1 MNGYDRMLRCGIVG
15 CGTMGTLR
23 GRALRQVGV
32 CELVGVNDTDAAAA
46 GRLAQQLQ
54 CQARSF
60 DDLCR
65 HAADLLFICT
75 PTDTHHDL
83 IAAAAGQVPVIFCE
97 YPLAGTRSEAAA
109 LYDLCAK
116 RGSRLYV
123 GSVRVLPAFAAA
135 RDACADGT
143 IGAPQMLR
151 LTLLSPGQA
160 DEDVFT
166 ELASAALDYAGWVLG
181 DIQRLFAQSSR
192 DGTLGMLLTA
202 RCAGGRLAHLEL
214 NAAPPQN
221 SSAYTYLEIAGDGGV
236 LTFDS
241 HEDTAVSVF
250 TSHRVAALHPPYL
263 PTPSGS
269 LAPFVTECT
278 AVADALDGQPAP
290 HVPSKGDVL
299 TRLDAVAAMH
309 RSIATGGPQSL
320 GHTDGERT

>member
-1 MNGYDRMLRCGIVG
+1 MLRCGIVG

-60 DDLCR
+60 EDLCR
-65 HAADLLFICT
+65 HTSDLLFICT

-83 IAAAAGQVPVIFCE
+83 IAASAGQVPVIFCE
-97 YPLAGTRSEAAA
+97 YPLAGTRSEAAT
-109 LYDLCAK
+109 LYDLCAE

-123 GSVRVLPAFAAA
+123 ASVRALPAFAAA
-135 RDACADGT
+135 REACVDGT
-143 IGAPQMLR
+143 IGASQMLR
-151 LTLLSPGQA
+151 LTLCSAGQA
-160 DEDVFT
+160 DEHVFM
-166 ELASAALDYAGWVLG
+166 ELATAALDYAGWVLG
-181 DIQRLFAQSSR
+181 DIRRIFAQSSR
-192 DGTLGMLLTA
+192 EGTLDVLLTA
-202 RCAGGRLAHLEL
+202 RCVGARLAHIEL

-241 HEDTAVSVF
+241 REDTAVSVF
-250 TSHRVAALHPPYL
+250 TSHRSTALHPPYL

-269 LAPFVTECT
+269 LAPFVVECT

-290 HVPSKGDVL
+290 HLPSDSDVL
-299 TRLDAVAAMH
+299 AHLDVVAAMH
-309 RSIATGGPQSL
+309 RSIATGSPQAL
-320 GHTDGERT
+320 ARTGEEGA